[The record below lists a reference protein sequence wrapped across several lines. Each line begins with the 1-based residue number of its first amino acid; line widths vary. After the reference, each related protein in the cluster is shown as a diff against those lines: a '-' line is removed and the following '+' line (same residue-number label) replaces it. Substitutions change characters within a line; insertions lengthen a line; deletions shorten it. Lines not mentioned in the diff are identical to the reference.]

1 MEFLFTERAHLMY
14 ANMYFGM
21 AMIPPASPA
30 IKKTQGVL
38 TVNGQMMICTSLRGT
53 ETEQP

>member
-1 MEFLFTERAHLMY
+1 MEYLFTERAHLMY

-30 IKKTQGVL
+30 IKKTQGVP
-38 TVNGQMMICTSLRGT
+38 T
-53 ETEQP
+53 